1 MTIDAASSQPPTEIF
16 KALADPVRWDIVMQ
30 MASVD
35 ELACM
40 TLEDTLP
47 VSKPTISYHTKILY
61 HAGLITVRKSGR
73 NYFYSLRRD
82 VLRNLLF
89 DLWVLAPT
97 SQAAEP
103 DEDVRV
109 AMGRLRQRSTGYAL
123 AEPARKARA
132 TRAST
137 ARKGE
142 EKAAPSAVS

>member
-1 MTIDAASSQPPTEIF
+1 MTIDATSSRPPTEIF

-73 NYFYSLRRD
+73 NYYYSLRRD
-82 VLRNLLF
+82 VLGDLLS
-89 DLWVLAPT
+89 DLWVLAPDR
-97 SQAAEP
+97 AARGAP
-103 DEDVRV
+103 KRAPGSPWAGCASAAGGVR
-109 AMGRLRQRSTGYAL
+109 G
-123 AEPARKARA
+123 PADP
-132 TRAST
+132 AS
-137 ARKGE
+137 
-142 EKAAPSAVS
+142 

>member
-1 MTIDAASSQPPTEIF
+1 MTIEATSSQPPTEIF

-61 HAGLITVRKSGR
+61 HAGLIKVRKSGR
-73 NYFYSLRRD
+73 NYYYSLRRD
-82 VLRNLLF
+82 VLRNLLS

-97 SQAAEP
+97 RSRGRPKRTSGSPWDGCASAA
-103 DEDVRV
+103 
-109 AMGRLRQRSTGYAL
+109 GYAL
-123 AEPARKARA
+123 AEPTRKARA
-132 TRAST
+132 ARSSRPRMRWTRRS
-137 ARKGE
+137 RRR
-142 EKAAPSAVS
+142 

>member
-1 MTIDAASSQPPTEIF
+1 MTIDATSSRPPTEIF

-73 NYFYSLRRD
+73 NYYYSLRRD
-82 VLRNLLF
+82 VLGDLLS
-89 DLWVLAPT
+89 DLWVLAPDA
-97 SQAAEP
+97 QHGAAPE
-103 DEDVRV
+103 EGARV
-109 AMGRLRQRSTGYAL
+109 AMGRLRQRGGYA
-123 AEPARKARA
+123 AR
-132 TRAST
+132 TSAS
-137 ARKGE
+137 
-142 EKAAPSAVS
+142 